1 MKSIV
6 LILSIFSVVVFK
18 AQESPNSDKEN
29 AKVFQSSIIEN
40 NHYQKNDSI
49 AKRNATII
57 AKELSQIPAW
67 EFPLRN
73 TSPIKKNVTHTLQQD
88 KNFNY
93 LNDGIV
99 EVLSGT
105 QTNMP
110 NDLTIGFQLGKNKK

>member
-1 MKSIV
+1 MKYII
-6 LILSIFSVVVFK
+6 ILMLFSSVFFK
-18 AQESPNSDKEN
+18 AQQLPHTKEKN
-29 AKVFQSSIIEN
+29 TEMFRASIIEN
-40 NHYQKNDSI
+40 SNYKKNDSI